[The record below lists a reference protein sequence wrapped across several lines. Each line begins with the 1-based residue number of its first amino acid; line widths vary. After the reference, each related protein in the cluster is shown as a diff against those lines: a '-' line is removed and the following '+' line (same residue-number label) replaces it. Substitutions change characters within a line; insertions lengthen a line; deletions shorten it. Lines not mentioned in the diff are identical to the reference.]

1 MTNKYRWRVYSFVV
15 GFRVF
20 LTFRIRKIKRIY
32 IKKEFLK
39 NGTNL
44 PRPSAKGGINY
55 KDRFQKNV
63 TRRVRTV

>member
-39 NGTNL
+39 NGINSSQPVTE
-44 PRPSAKGGINY
+44 GG
-55 KDRFQKNV
+55 
-63 TRRVRTV
+63 